1 MYLALSPYIRVAW
14 YSVLEPHT
22 VIGPRDIFDY
32 ELLYL
37 KEGSAVITIE
47 DKQYDATSGDVF
59 LFRPHQ
65 RHTIDCSNDV
75 PVIQPHIH
83 FDLQYQPN
91 SPDVYVSYRTEDRI
105 PPEHRHLFRQDILR
119 DLFPQLPSHVH
130 LSDGS
135 LFEAYLFDL
144 IDEFNHPSVLSQV
157 RQQWLFLR
165 LLDLFISESSYSWH
179 KVSSSGAE
187 NTASRIKLYLDNNTS
202 SRITLDDLA
211 LVLHMDKSYLVNL
224 FKRFYGETPIS
235 YHQKLRIEKARN
247 MLMYTNLSIT
257 QIASATGF
265 SSIHD
270 FDRVFRKLNHDTPS
284 AYRTRR

>member
-1 MYLALSPYIRVAW
+1 MNFVLSPYIRVAW

-37 KEGSAVITIE
+37 KEGSAIITIE
-47 DKQYDATSGDVF
+47 DKRYEAMPGDVF
-59 LFRPHQ
+59 LIRPRQ
-65 RHTIDCSNDV
+65 RHTIDCCNDV

-83 FDLQYQPN
+83 FDLQYQHN
-91 SPDVYVSYRTEDRI
+91 SPDVFVSYKTEDRML
-105 PPEHRHLFRQDILR
+105 PEHRSLFRQDILSE
-119 DLFPQLPSHVH
+119 LFPQLPSHVH
-130 LSDGS
+130 FSDSS
-135 LFEAYLFDL
+135 LFEAHFFDL
-144 IDEFNHPSVLSQV
+144 IEEFNHPSILAQV

-179 KVSSSGAE
+179 RVSSSGAE
-187 NTASRIKLYLDNNTS
+187 NTAFRIKLYLDNNTS
-202 SRITLDDLA
+202 SRITLDNLA

-224 FKRFYGETPIS
+224 FKRFYGETPIA
-235 YHQKLRIEKARN
+235 YHQKLRIEKARK

-257 QIASATGF
+257 QIASTTGF

-270 FDRVFRKLNHDTPS
+270 FDRVFRKVNNTTPS